1 MKKLLLGLG
10 TVSLAILPVAAM
22 VSCSTTETTLDTEA
36 TKFTVSLEAKT
47 PATTTTEAVKSIM
60 DGKDAPAKLLA
71 LETLVGKDKL
81 PTIADGFTFEVKSAM
96 VNSKT
101 DTTVDVKITITET
114 DSTETVKTKDATL
127 SITKLTKATAP
138 TTTLALEAAKY
149 DISKPTQD
157 KAITANGALAL
168 FVAADTSELKTGIL
182 ETLVGKDNVPKT
194 SPGFTFE
201 VTTVVVGSDN
211 TTVEVTITVTEIAG
225 TPGSNTATGKMTIT
239 DFTTTLAL
247 EAAKYDIPLAV
258 LPGEASKTSTDAAAL
273 FTGDAAAQLVVLKT
287 LVGDNVPTTSDG
299 FTFEVTGA
307 VVGTVDTTVEVTITV
322 TETAGTAGSN
332 TATGKI
338 TITGLTTP

>member
-60 DGKDAPAKLLA
+60 DGKDAPARLLA

-127 SITKLTKATAP
+127 SITKLTEIKTTIETEFAKINREVQTITPHKTAI
-138 TTTLALEAAKY
+138 AAASSIITPIGMDEKM
-149 DISKPTQD
+149 ISLRKIADFPSP
-157 KAITANGALAL
+157 AN
-168 FVAADTSELKTGIL
+168 
-182 ETLVGKDNVPKT
+182 
-194 SPGFTFE
+194 GFTFE
-201 VTTVVVGSDN
+201 VN
-211 TTVEVTITVTEIAG
+211 LVTIN
-225 TPGSNTATGKMTIT
+225 SIT
-239 DFTTTLAL
+239 
-247 EAAKYDIPLAV
+247 
-258 LPGEASKTSTDAAAL
+258 
-273 FTGDAAAQLVVLKT
+273 
-287 LVGDNVPTTSDG
+287 PTTID
-299 FTFEVTGA
+299 V
-307 VVGTVDTTVEVTITV
+307 
-322 TETAGTAGSN
+322 
-332 TATGKI
+332 KI
-338 TITGLTTP
+338 TITETDGGKTKDATLSITNLIISPTLSSEIAKINVTISTKTPDITIAEALLMINNPISQEEKKNALSTLVNIPLLSEGFTFLIQTAEVSQNEIIVGIKVSTIITLDIFESTVLKITGFK

>member
-149 DISKPTQD
+149 DISLAVLSTEAAKTS
-157 KAITANGALAL
+157 AAAAAL
-168 FVAADTSELKTGIL
+168 FTGDAAAQLAVLK
-182 ETLVGKDNVPKT
+182 TLVGDNVPTT
-194 SPGFTFE
+194 SEGFTFE
-201 VTTVVVGSDN
+201 VTTAVVGSVN
-211 TTVEVTITVTEIAG
+211 TTVEVTITVTETAG

-239 DFTTTLAL
+239 
-247 EAAKYDIPLAV
+247 
-258 LPGEASKTSTDAAAL
+258 
-273 FTGDAAAQLVVLKT
+273 
-287 LVGDNVPTTSDG
+287 
-299 FTFEVTGA
+299 
-307 VVGTVDTTVEVTITV
+307 
-322 TETAGTAGSN
+322 
-332 TATGKI
+332 
-338 TITGLTTP
+338 GLTAPANK

>member
-127 SITKLTKATAP
+127 SITKLTKATEPAGP
-138 TTTLALEAAKY
+138 TLDTEVAKLNISQVTKTPATVVTVAIDSITNAADSAAKLLALKVLADVPELEVGFSIEVKSAT
-149 DISKPTQD
+149 IS
-157 KAITANGALAL
+157 G
-168 FVAADTSELKTGIL
+168 
-182 ETLVGKDNVPKT
+182 
-194 SPGFTFE
+194 
-201 VTTVVVGSDN
+201 TTDM
-211 TTVEVTITVTEIAG
+211 TVIITVTQDGTEPIA
-225 TPGSNTATGKMTIT
+225 TK
-239 DFTTTLAL
+239 
-247 EAAKYDIPLAV
+247 
-258 LPGEASKTSTDAAAL
+258 DAI
-273 FTGDAAAQLVVLKT
+273 F
-287 LVGDNVPTTSDG
+287 
-299 FTFEVTGA
+299 
-307 VVGTVDTTVEVTITV
+307 
-322 TETAGTAGSN
+322 
-332 TATGKI
+332 
-338 TITGLTTP
+338 TITGLTAA